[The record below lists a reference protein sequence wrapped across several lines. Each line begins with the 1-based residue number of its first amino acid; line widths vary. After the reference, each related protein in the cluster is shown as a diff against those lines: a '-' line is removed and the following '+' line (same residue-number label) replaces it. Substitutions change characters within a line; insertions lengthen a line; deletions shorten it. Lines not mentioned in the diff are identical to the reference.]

1 MVRAASKMFAAHM
14 KTQSLFPLRCW
25 MVGLALCGV
34 LVLGLQAGTATKIGD
49 SAGLNGLYFTG
60 VDNSG
65 NLSSGTDTHW
75 SVTYASTNGGASQDA
90 TYKGAG
96 VVVPTLDPGWH
107 ANSANARWITAPMG
121 YNLPGNG
128 NVYDVDTSRVTNM
141 GIYVY
146 TLKFWING
154 TGTGTVT
161 NQVAISL
168 SISAD
173 DQYKIYMNPTG
184 NGTTLPAS
192 GTAAA
197 SATSAWNNTTSFTL
211 ANYTSSTTTNNSV
224 FQIGWNYLVVEVDN
238 TNSINGR
245 STATNPNPSGLL
257 FYQTGNQF
265 ALIDGQ
271 AFNVIGGN
279 TVPVPEVGTWLPAVG
294 ALGLLGSWLW
304 RRKLQAA

>member
-1 MVRAASKMFAAHM
+1 MVRAAPKMIVAHM
-14 KTQSLFPLRCW
+14 KTQFQIPLRSW
-25 MVGLALCGV
+25 MVGLALCSV
-34 LVLGLQAGTATKIGD
+34 FLLGLQAGTATKIGD

-65 NLSSGTDTHW
+65 NLSTGTDAHW
-75 SVTYASTNGGASQDA
+75 SVTYASTNGGSTQNT
-90 TYKGAG
+90 TYQGAG
-96 VVVPTLDPGWH
+96 VVVPTLDGGWH
-107 ANSANARWITAPMG
+107 ANSASARWITAPTG
-121 YNLPGNG
+121 YSLPGNG
-128 NVYDVDTSRVTNM
+128 NVYDADTSKTTNM

-146 TLKFWING
+146 TLKFWIDG

-173 DQYKIYMNPTG
+173 DQYKIYVNPAG

-192 GTAAA
+192 STAAA
-197 SATSAWNNTTSFTL
+197 SATNAWNNTTSFTL

-224 FQIGWNYLVVEVDN
+224 FKIGWNYLVVEVDN
-238 TNSINGR
+238 TNSITKR
-245 STATNPNPSGLL
+245 STATDLNPSGLL

-271 AFNVIGGN
+271 AFNVVGGN

-304 RRKLQAA
+304 RRKLQTA